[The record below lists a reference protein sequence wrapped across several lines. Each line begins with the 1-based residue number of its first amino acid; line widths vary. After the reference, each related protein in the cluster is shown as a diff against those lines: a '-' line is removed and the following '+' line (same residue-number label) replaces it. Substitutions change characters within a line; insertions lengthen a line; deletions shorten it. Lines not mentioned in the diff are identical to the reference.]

1 MKISELKDARE
12 ALHEELNDLLL
23 QFKPK
28 EQAIRAK
35 IKEIQ
40 IELYKREMGPVKA
53 KLEFDLAEL
62 DLSDEV
68 RKQKEAKLSAINE
81 QL

>member
-1 MKISELKDARE
+1 MKISELKAARDV
-12 ALHEELNDLLL
+12 LHCELSDLLSK
-23 QFKPK
+23 FKPQ
-28 EQAIRAK
+28 EQVIRSQ

-62 DLSDEV
+62 DLSDES
-68 RKQKEAKLSAINE
+68 RKQKEAKLSAING